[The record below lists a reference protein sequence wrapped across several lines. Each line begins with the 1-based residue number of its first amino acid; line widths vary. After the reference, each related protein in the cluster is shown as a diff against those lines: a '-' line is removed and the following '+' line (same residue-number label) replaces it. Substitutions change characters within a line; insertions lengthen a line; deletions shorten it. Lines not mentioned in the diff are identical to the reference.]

1 MKTILIYAACIA
13 AGYLLGC
20 VNTAAILARIKGFDI
35 RGKGSGNA
43 GASNALVTMGKKAAV
58 ISALTDILKAF
69 LPVWILQHV
78 ISLPESLQHAAVLA
92 GASVILGHMY
102 PFWMQFSGGKGFA
115 SLLGMTLAL
124 SWKCFLVYILLLAV
138 LLFTT
143 RYIALATIACALATP
158 VWWWFT
164 THNAVQTLV
173 LAIISI
179 CMIVRHFP
187 NLRRIRNGTEIKF
200 PGRHAKQNPDK

>member
-1 MKTILIYAACIA
+1 MKTFLIYLLFAA

-43 GASNALVTMGKKAAV
+43 GASNALVTMGKKAAA

-69 LPVWILQHV
+69 LPVWLLRHV
-78 ISLPESLQHAAVLA
+78 FHLPDELQHAAVLI
-92 GASVILGHMY
+92 GVTVILGHMY

-158 VWWWFT
+158 IWWWFT
-164 THNAVQTLV
+164 THNAIQSLMLSVV
-173 LAIISI
+173 CA

-187 NLRRIRNGTEIKF
+187 NLRRIKNGTEIKF
-200 PGRHAKQNPDK
+200 LDKSKKQESV